1 LADGVLKINE
11 SSIDVA
17 VLENGVRIIT
27 HSGVFR
33 ALGREPRGNARLDQ
47 IPAFMDAKNLQPLI
61 SSELK
66 TQISRI
72 SYLDKKSFG
81 KIKKLKLWRENE
93 PINKFS

>member
-1 LADGVLKINE
+1 
-11 SSIDVA
+11 
-17 VLENGVRIIT
+17 
-27 HSGVFR
+27 
-33 ALGREPRGNARLDQ
+33 
-47 IPAFMDAKNLQPLI
+47 MDAKNLQPLI